1 MTMTNDEFFALAER
15 SVWRLETLPQ
25 YNPHT
30 DQALA
35 AWQRTGKL
43 LPLSQRPGKQAWMA
57 AVRQAVAAG
66 KQVGRVRIRRQGGD
80 GGPWSYAA
88 YELACYPENAAAGE
102 EIRVAELGAHP
113 ELAEL
118 DRDFWLMDEGLALV
132 MDYDH
137 DGQFQ
142 AMTPTRDPAILARC
156 LAQRDLA
163 VAWSVPLVE
172 YLAAAADASTGGRRP
187 G

>member
-1 MTMTNDEFFALAER
+1 MTNEEFFALADR

-25 YNPHT
+25 YNPRT
-30 DQALA
+30 DQAFA
-35 AWQRTGKL
+35 EWRRTGEL

-57 AVRQAVAAG
+57 AVRQAIAG
-66 KQVGRVRIRRQGGD
+66 GKHVGRVRIRSRNSD
-80 GGPWSYAA
+80 RWSYGA

-102 EIRVAELGAHP
+102 DVRIADLGAHP
-113 ELAEL
+113 ELAAL
-118 DRDFWLMDEGLALV
+118 DRDFWLMDERLALL
-132 MDYDH
+132 MGYDR

-142 AMTPTRDPAILARC
+142 AMTPTRDPDVLARC

-163 VAWSVPLVE
+163 VACSIPLE
-172 YLAAAADASTGGRRP
+172 DYLAAAAAAPAAGRRP

>member
-1 MTMTNDEFFALAER
+1 MTNEEFFDLAER
-15 SVWRLETLPQ
+15 SVWRLEALPQ
-25 YNPHT
+25 YNPRT

-35 AWQRTGKL
+35 AWRQTGKL
-43 LPLSQRPGKQAWMA
+43 LPLPQRPGKQAWMA
-57 AVRQAVAAG
+57 AVRQAVGAG
-66 KQVGRVRIRRQGGD
+66 KHVGRVRVRRQGS
-80 GGPWSYAA
+80 GPYSYAA

-102 EIRVAELGAHP
+102 DVRIADLGAHP

-118 DRDFWLMDEGLALV
+118 ERDFWLMDEGPALL
-132 MDYDH
+132 MDYDR

-142 AMTPTRDPAILARC
+142 AMTPTRDPAVLARC

-163 VAWSVPLVE
+163 IACSVPLSE
-172 YLAAAADASTGGRRP
+172 YLAAADAPAGGRRP